1 MTDDNEKT
9 TQTSSQSGQRPR
21 FKPQLGH
28 DFIPPS
34 LQDKGV
40 SPRARRRL
48 PSESETETETETE
61 SETESET
68 DEYGQSQSM
77 VVMDARKPQAPN
89 LAVRKQKTPRTP
101 RTPTT
106 PKTPKSGREFETPR
120 QRGVSIVRNGREYV
134 EVEDDGTTSTDREV
148 VAPHPGASMSFEKPR
163 KRRRNMAIIEVQ
175 DAVELDAKR
184 NETSMEEE
192 RQVAVPAVT
201 KDSMRQID
209 EGQVSYIEGYACTD
223 PEGGGGAG
231 GPHPQEK
238 SQNIGF
244 LSNTGLDPLKNL
256 KATKPAFNVGPSLA
270 RQRNAISMVFR
281 WQADDGLLIVVN
293 VFGSSLPSSTKK
305 KTIKKK
311 IVKSFKNNSLH
322 VLNNKFGHQLIDS
335 KF

>member
-1 MTDDNEKT
+1 MTSELVIFRAFLFIFFPPPILNLKNNSRKSTNKKILALISDQSVMTDDNEKT

-48 PSESETETETETE
+48 PSESESETETETDT
-61 SETESET
+61 ETESET

-148 VAPHPGASMSFEKPR
+148 VAPHPGASMSYEKPR

-184 NETSMEEE
+184 NEESMEEE

-223 PEGGGGAG
+223 PEGGSD
-231 GPHPQEK
+231 PPPPLSHPPEK
-238 SQNIGF
+238 LQ
-244 LSNTGLDPLKNL
+244 KY
-256 KATKPAFNVGPSLA
+256 
-270 RQRNAISMVFR
+270 RIS
-281 WQADDGLLIVVN
+281 
-293 VFGSSLPSSTKK
+293 
-305 KTIKKK
+305 
-311 IVKSFKNNSLH
+311 
-322 VLNNKFGHQLIDS
+322 
-335 KF
+335 